1 MDALKLGVALMAGV
15 VASVGQAQE
24 KPMPEPGSAKTAVA
38 ASVNLNPVVHER
50 EFDVPVER
58 LWRTFATEEG
68 WKDWGVAQCKL
79 DLRPGGKVQTHYN
92 PKGVIGDEGTI
103 ENEVLAFDPLHSFSF
118 RISKP
123 PKGFHFMNAYKGVWS
138 VATMTDL
145 GNGRSRLRL
154 AMNGYTAE
162 EESQKMRAFFE
173 QGNAWSLDKLK
184 ATLEGGSAKAEAKV
198 AAPQGELDPIVV
210 EAVIPAMP
218 GDVWKCWA
226 TEEGMKSFMT
236 DCKIELK
243 IGGAYELYFGG
254 KDVPAGERGSEG
266 CKVLSYEPGRMLSF
280 TWNAPPKFA
289 HARAERTWV
298 VVHVEPHGAHAT
310 KVTLKHYGFAE
321 KAAEFPGHA
330 GEWKEARAYFANA
343 WPHVTGALKA
353 KFGPGEKSAK

>member
-1 MDALKLGVALMAGV
+1 MSRTAVIVLVAAVCASAAL
-15 VASVGQAQE
+15 GQSTTAR
-24 KPMPEPGSAKTAVA
+24 PEPDATVSVA
-38 ASVNLNPVVHER
+38 ASVNLSPVVHER
-50 EFDVPVER
+50 ELEVPIER

-123 PKGFHFMNAYKGVWS
+123 PKGFPFMNVYKGVWS

-145 GNGRSRLRL
+145 GNGRSKLRL
-154 AMNGYTAE
+154 AMNGFTPE

-173 QGNAWSLDKLK
+173 QGNAWALDKLK
-184 ATLEGGSAKAEAKV
+184 ATLEGGGAKTVEKA
-198 AAPQGELDPIVV
+198 AAPQGELDPIVI
-210 EAVIPAMP
+210 EAVVPAMP
-218 GDVWKCWA
+218 GEVWKCWA

-254 KDVPAGERGSEG
+254 EDVPKGERGSEG
-266 CKVLSYEPGRMLSF
+266 CKVLSYEPGQMLSF

-298 VVHVEPHGAHAT
+298 VVHVDPHGPHAT
-310 KVTLKHYGFAE
+310 KVTLRHYGFAE

-330 GEWKEARAYFANA
+330 GEWKEARAYFVNA

-353 KFGPGEKSAK
+353 KFAPGEKAAK